1 MWWARLL
8 NVISGL
14 LAGGVAASTTSYES
28 IATTTLGSSQATITF
43 SSIPSTFKH
52 LQVRMIGRGTNASN
66 SVDVFIRYNG
76 STSTYYRGHQLYG
89 EGTTAY
95 ASADSATASG
105 YAAYIPGNTNT
116 ANVFGVAVLDVL
128 DYADTNKNKTSRSL
142 TGYDSN
148 GGGIIL
154 LRSSL
159 WQTTSAVNQ
168 IELVCSAGS
177 FDTYSKFALYGIK
190 G

>member
-1 MWWARLL
+1 ML
-8 NVISGL
+8 NQIAAIHGT
-14 LAGGVAASTTSYES
+14 GVAAATTSFES
-28 IATTTLGSSQATITF
+28 IATTTVGAGGTSTITF

-52 LQVRMIGRGTNASN
+52 LQVRLLARGTNASN
-66 SVDVFIRYNG
+66 SVDVFIKYNG

-95 ASADSATASG
+95 ASADSATGSG
-105 YAAYIPGNTNT
+105 YAAYIQGSSNT
-116 ANVFGVAVLDVL
+116 ASAFGAAVIDIL
-128 DYADTNKNKTSRSL
+128 DYTNTNKNKVSRSL

-148 GGGIIL
+148 TNGIIL

-159 WQTTSAVNQ
+159 WQTTSAITQ
-168 IELVCSAGS
+168 IEFVCSAGN
-177 FDTYSKFALYGIK
+177 FAEYSKFALYGIK

>member
-1 MWWARLL
+1 
-8 NVISGL
+8 
-14 LAGGVAASTTSYES
+14 
-28 IATTTLGSSQATITF
+28 
-43 SSIPSTFKH
+43 
-52 LQVRMIGRGTNASN
+52 MIGRGTNASS
-66 SVDVFIRYNG
+66 SVDVFIKYNG
-76 STSTYYRGHQLYG
+76 STSTYYRGHQFYG

-95 ASADSATASG
+95 ASADSATSSG
-105 YAAYIPGNTNT
+105 YASYFPGSTNV
-116 ANVFGVAVLDVL
+116 ANVFAAGVLDVL
-128 DYADTNKNKTSRSL
+128 DYANTNKNKVSRSL

-159 WQTTSAVNQ
+159 WQTTTAVNQ

-190 G
+190 GA